1 VVELVTNPVRRVLSS
16 AAWFSAISGG
26 RKPFPTNWNVSVEID
41 AFRYPFT
48 LYCSNSSTPHNGGS
62 CFLGHRTPD
71 LVIYTASLDLAAVQ
85 ADTTQLLQRI
95 GHPVHRS
102 PSRIITALAL
112 AHPSTQRVVGNLP
125 MARYD
130 QRPLFDKTCAQS
142 VRKRFHQARVS
153 CADFTRFHFSTGVQN
168 L

>member
-1 VVELVTNPVRRVLSS
+1 MKATSHSKGVCGRACNKPRS
-16 AAWFSAISGG
+16 ARAFECRMVQRNQRGPKAI
-26 RKPFPTNWNVSVEID
+26 PTNWNVSVEID

-71 LVIYTASLDLAAVQ
+71 LVINTASLDLAAVQ

-102 PSRIITALAL
+102 PSLFDEAVARSGVCRVELVRVRASDA
-112 AHPSTQRVVGNLP
+112 RVV
-125 MARYD
+125 R
-130 QRPLFDKTCAQS
+130 
-142 VRKRFHQARVS
+142 
-153 CADFTRFHFSTGVQN
+153 
-168 L
+168 